1 MRPRIRTIKPEL
13 WQDEKI
19 TALPRDARLLLL
31 GLVTMADDEGRL
43 RARRSTILGHVFP
56 NDDDAPR
63 QIDDWIATIRE
74 QKLILFYLVDGT
86 PYAAFRHWA
95 RHQKINRPTPS
106 DLPPPPNRRVVR
118 ENGLVEIGKGWRQ
131 AHGALTEEAMS
142 AHGNGTE
149 SSGSAHSPPRERAF
163 RSDPDPILVL
173 CQRLATHIRS
183 NDPKADPNPE
193 SERWRREMRL
203 LLTARKGDVE
213 EVERIIDWCQT
224 DSFWHS
230 NILSPTKLRAQFT
243 QLVLKAKKGQV
254 IPISDAREER
264 RNRGAAALDGLMN
277 RAREEG
283 VSA

>member
-1 MRPRIRTIKPEL
+1 VRPRIRSIKPEL

-19 TALPRDARLLLL
+19 AGLSRDARLLLV
-31 GLVTMADDEGRL
+31 GLITMADDEGRF

-56 NDDDAPR
+56 NDEDAPR

-106 DLPPPPNRRVVR
+106 DLPPPPNRRVAR
-118 ENGLVEIGKGWRQ
+118 ENGLVEVGKGWRQ
-131 AHGALTEEAMS
+131 AHGALTEDTGS
-142 AHGNGTE
+142 AHGNGSE
-149 SSGSAHSPPRERAF
+149 SSGSPHSSPRRRAV
-163 RSDPDPILVL
+163 RSDPDPILSL
-173 CQRLATHIRS
+173 CQRLGDHIRR
-183 NDPKADPNPE
+183 NDPKADPKPE
-193 SERWRREMRL
+193 SDRWLRAMRL
-203 LLTARKGDVE
+203 LVADRGGDVA
-213 EVERIIDWCQT
+213 EVERIIDWCQA

-243 QLVLKAKKGQV
+243 QLVLKAQNGRV
-254 IPISDAREER
+254 VSINAREER

-277 RAREEG
+277 RTRGEG
-283 VSA
+283 VPA